1 MGDPSPG
8 LPDLGLIAERFTLL
22 RHIDYSLLPSL
33 LELVSPCSHRPGPC
47 SFHHLK
53 FFVQLA
59 KD

>member
-1 MGDPSPG
+1 MGDPS
-8 LPDLGLIAERFTLL
+8 LASQIWVLIAERITLL

-33 LELVSPCSHRPGPC
+33 LELVSPCSHRQVPS